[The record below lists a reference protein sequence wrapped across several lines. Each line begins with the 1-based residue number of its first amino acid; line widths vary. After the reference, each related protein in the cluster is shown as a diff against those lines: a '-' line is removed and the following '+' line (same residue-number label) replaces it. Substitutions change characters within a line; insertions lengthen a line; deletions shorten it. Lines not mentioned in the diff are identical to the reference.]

1 MRFSTR
7 TALLATLLLTCIGVL
22 SAQENP
28 NKKGGS
34 ITGRVTIANKGVVGV
49 TVTITMSGDA
59 LSGSGLT
66 LSAKT
71 DFEGRYR
78 IANLPAR
85 TYYVWPFVPAFVVA
99 EATGIYPQGKS
110 VSVVEGDA
118 VEDINFTLTRGAVI
132 TGKVSDSNGR
142 AVADER
148 VRIIP
153 VQQDMRRLVSSIYP
167 GINEVRTDDRGIY
180 RVFGLPGGAYRVA
193 VGDAQFAAFASTS
206 GRRFYTQTFHPDVTD
221 EAKARVVE
229 LAEGSEANDVDI
241 TVARAMTGF
250 SANGRFVD
258 ANNGQ
263 PVPNVSF
270 GLTIL
275 SDKSISRGYIS
286 LRGAATNTGTF
297 QIDNLP
303 PGTYAVT
310 VTGGSGH
317 GYFGAS
323 ESFAIRDADVSEVEV
338 KVNRGATISGIVVV
352 EGIEDRS
359 ILAKLSRIQLQA
371 YTFSESNSA
380 GLISYSDI
388 NADGSFQLSPL
399 RPGKLMVSMSPR
411 DRNMAPDFALLAIEH
426 NGVDKSQGF
435 QVKEGEDVSGVRLV
449 LGYGTGVIRGTVR
462 IEGGTLPAGTYLD
475 AAFIRPG
482 SSLTIGHTRVD
493 ARGQFVFERVPPG
506 NWELGVNAYIPGG
519 RVSARQAVVTSNGV
533 VTEVT
538 VTLNVSA
545 SQKPGP

>member
-1 MRFSTR
+1 MRLSIRF
-7 TALLATLLLTCIGVL
+7 ALLITLLLTCIGVL

-28 NKKGGS
+28 NNKSGS
-34 ITGRVTIANKGVVGV
+34 ITGRVTLANKGVVGV
-49 TVTITMSGDA
+49 TVTVTMSGDA

-71 DFEGRYR
+71 DEDGRYR
-78 IANLPAR
+78 LSDLPPR

-99 EATGIYPQGKS
+99 EATGIHPHGKS
-110 VSVVEGDA
+110 VSVAEGDA

-132 TGKVSDSNGR
+132 TGKVADPAGR
-142 AVADER
+142 AIADER

-153 VQQDMRRLVSSIYP
+153 VQQDQRRLASSIYP

-180 RVFGLPGGAYRVA
+180 RVYGLPGGTYKVA
-193 VGDAQFAAFASTS
+193 VGDAQFAAFASIS

-221 EAKARVVE
+221 EAKARIVE
-229 LAEGSEANDVDI
+229 LAEGGEAGDVDI
-241 TVARAMTGF
+241 TVARAITGF
-250 SANGRFVD
+250 SASGRFVD
-258 ANNGQ
+258 AGNGQ
-263 PVPNVSF
+263 PVPNLSF

-275 SDKSISRGYIS
+275 SDKTVSRGYVS
-286 LRGAATNTGTF
+286 LRSVGTNTGTF

-303 PGTYAVT
+303 PGTYAVS
-310 VTGGSGH
+310 VLSGSSGH
-317 GYFGAS
+317 YGAS
-323 ESFAIRDADVSEVEV
+323 ESFTVRDADVSDVEV
-338 KVNRGATISGIVVV
+338 KVQRGSTMSGNVTV

-359 ILAKLSRIQLQA
+359 ILAKLSRMQLQA
-371 YTFSESNSA
+371 YTVSESNSV
-380 GLISYSDI
+380 GTISYSDI
-388 NADGSFQLSPL
+388 SADGSFQLGSL
-399 RPGKLMVSMSPR
+399 RPGRLIISTSGR
-411 DRNMAPDFALLAIEH
+411 DRNVAADFVLLAIDH

-435 QVKEGEDVSGVRLV
+435 QIKEAENISGVRLV

-462 IEGGTLPAGTYLD
+462 IEGGPLPAGTYMD

-493 ARGQFVFERVPPG
+493 ARGQFIFERVPPG

-519 RVSARQAVVTSNGV
+519 RVSARQPVVTSNGV
-533 VTEVT
+533 ATEIT